1 MQRLRCCI
9 LVPTYNNAGT
19 LQRILDGILQLT
31 ENLIVVND
39 GSTDGTHKILEKYS
53 QIHLVELPKNQGK
66 GNALKKG
73 FIKAAAMDYD
83 YVITIDSDGQH
94 YPEDISIFLTELEGE
109 ANGNVLYIGARNMTQ
124 SDVPGKSS
132 FGNRFSN
139 FWFWF
144 ETGIWL
150 KDTQC
155 GFRLYPLKPLK
166 GITLYT
172 SKFELEIEVIVR
184 LAWRGT
190 SVKNLPVQISYDE
203 TERVSHFRTV
213 PDFTRISILNT
224 CLVIITIFYIKPR
237 DFLRKLKKKGF
248 KKFLLEN
255 VFQSN
260 DSPKKKALSI
270 ALGVFLG
277 IVPFWGFQTILV
289 FTLAIFFRLNK
300 SIAFAFSN
308 VSIPPL
314 IPIVVYLSLQM
325 GIFITGE
332 ELSFSIDTASQN
344 FPALQHLKVYVIGS
358 FALAILTS
366 LSFGVIG
373 YGILMFMKRKKMAID
388 NG

>member
-1 MQRLRCCI
+1 MQRFRCC
-9 LVPTYNNAGT
+9 VVMPTYNNAGT
-19 LQRILDGILQLT
+19 LKRVLEGILERT
-31 ENLIVVND
+31 ADIIVVND
-39 GSTDGTHKILEKYS
+39 GSTDDTHRILKEYP
-53 QIHLVELPKNQGK
+53 QTHVIDLPRNKGK

-73 FIKAAAMDYD
+73 FAEATAQGYE

-94 YPEDISIFLTELEGE
+94 YPEDISIFLSELHKEE
-109 ANGNVLYIGARNMTQ
+109 NKNVLYIGSRNMAQ

-155 GFRLYPLKPLK
+155 GFRLYPLEPLK
-166 GITLYT
+166 ELKLYT

-190 SVKNLPVQISYDE
+190 LVKNVPVQISYNE
-203 TERVSHFRTV
+203 RERVSHFRTV

-224 CLVIITIFYIKPR
+224 CLVVITIFYIKPR
-237 DFLRKLKKKGF
+237 DLIRKIKKKGF
-248 KKFLLEN
+248 KKFFLEN
-255 VFQSN
+255 VLQSN

-277 IVPFWGFQTILV
+277 IVPFWGFQTLLV
-289 FTLAIFFRLNK
+289 FTLAVFFRLNK

-314 IPIVVYLSLQM
+314 IPIVVYLSVRM
-325 GIFITGE
+325 GMWITGE
-332 ELSFSIDTASQN
+332 EMSFSIDKAVTN

-358 FALAILTS
+358 FALAILMS
-366 LSFGVIG
+366 LLFGITG
-373 YGILMFMKRKKMAID
+373 YVILMFMKRKKMAIN

>member
-1 MQRLRCCI
+1 MQQLRCCV

-19 LQRILDGILQLT
+19 LKRVLDGILKRT
-31 ENLIVVND
+31 ANIIVVND
-39 GSTDGTHKILEKYS
+39 GSTDSTHHILKTYR
-53 QIHLVELPKNQGK
+53 QIHCIDLPKNKGK
-66 GNALKKG
+66 GNALKEG
-73 FIKAAAMDYD
+73 FAEATAQGYE

-94 YPEDISIFLTELEGE
+94 YPEDLSVFLNELQKEK
-109 ANGNVLYIGARNMTQ
+109 NQNVLYIGSRNMAQ

-166 GITLYT
+166 KVKLFTP
-172 SKFELEIEVIVR
+172 KFELEIEVIVR

-190 SVKNLPVQISYDE
+190 LVKNVPVQISYDE
-203 TERVSHFRTV
+203 GERVSHFRTV

-237 DFLRKLKKKGF
+237 DFVQKIKKKGF
-248 KKFLLEN
+248 KKFFLEN
-255 VFQSN
+255 ILQSN
-260 DSPKKKALSI
+260 DSPKKKAFSI

-277 IVPFWGFQTILV
+277 IVPFWGFQTLLV
-289 FTLAIFFRLNK
+289 FTLAVFFRLNK

-314 IPIVVYLSLQM
+314 MPIVVYLSVRM
-325 GIFITGE
+325 GMLITGE
-332 ELSFSIDTASQN
+332 DLSFSIDTSTKN
-344 FPALQHLKVYVIGS
+344 FPALQHLKVYIIGS
-358 FALAILTS
+358 FALAILMS
-366 LSFGVIG
+366 LLFGVVG
-373 YGILMFMKRKKMAID
+373 YGILKFMKRKKMAMD